1 MFFPLIAMFASGFL
15 LSLQCICNSSFRK
28 ITFKSLFFNNFGQM
42 RTPKT
47 PYGKCMKAPCL
58 HATVSWPW
66 VCSFS
71 WVGHFAEVA
80 VPVEVARLPDGLQGV
95 PRPPG
100 HHYAYDYQAV
110 QLCWI
115 TLKDRYM
122 YYDYIWLLIIFWM
135 IKYEWEPTSYSRH
148 PSSALSK
155 RINW

>member
-1 MFFPLIAMFASGFL
+1 MSKTGKKKVGTKIKKLFFPLIAMFASGFL

-28 ITFKSLFFNNFGQM
+28 ITFKSLFFNNFARM
-42 RTPKT
+42 RTPNK
-47 PYGKCMKAPCL
+47 PCVKCMKAPCL

-100 HHYAYDYQAV
+100 HHYACHYQAV
-110 QLCWI
+110 QLWRWRIGICI
-115 TLKDRYM
+115 MTIYG
-122 YYDYIWLLIIFWM
+122 YWLYFGW
-135 IKYEWEPTSYSRH
+135 
-148 PSSALSK
+148 
-155 RINW
+155 